1 MYFGI
6 WLSTRDFSPS
16 EAELNILITED
27 VEASMERRRIPTIKK
42 DRVTLHE
49 IEDLEEREE
58 RSSCNWGQKVGT

>member
-1 MYFGI
+1 
-6 WLSTRDFSPS
+6 LSTRDFSPS